1 MEGRRLS
8 IHAGAPRRQ
17 EVKLGLAALLA
28 IVLASPLAGAV
39 PKDGKARAAFDQG
52 IAAYQKSDWAA
63 AAEAFAKS
71 YAIEADVET
80 LFAWA
85 QAERQQD
92 HCDKAIELYNK
103 LLEGKLPE
111 ENKQVVTE
119 KLGECKKIV
128 AARTPEPLPET
139 QPSEPEARPLPEVRP
154 PDKGPEGKSRWKDP
168 LGGVLVGTGVVGLA
182 VGGYFLSVAKG
193 ADSDA
198 KALAKMGG
206 TYSEVEDLNDKAE
219 SKGRIGV
226 IAAIAGGAL
235 IVGGVVRYA
244 TRSTK
249 TTTVTGWLAPDGGG
263 IAALGRF

>member
-1 MEGRRLS
+1 MRTALA
-8 IHAGAPRRQ
+8 I
-17 EVKLGLAALLA
+17 AALLA
-28 IVLASPLAGAV
+28 ATPAV
-39 PKDGKARAAFDQG
+39 AAPKGKAAKAAFDRG
-52 IAAYQKSDWAA
+52 VTAYTKGDFAA
-63 AAEAFAKS
+63 ASEALGQS
-71 YAIEADVET
+71 YKLEPDVET

-85 QAERQQD
+85 QAERQQE

-103 LLEGKLPE
+103 LLESKLPD
-111 ENKQVVTE
+111 ENKQVVSE

-139 QPSEPEARPLPEVRP
+139 QPSEPEAKPLPEVRP

-249 TTTVTGWLAPDGGG
+249 ATTVTGWLAPDGGG